1 MNNGLLIQGKN
12 VHVYKY
18 ISASPFEIVCGTD
31 VIFEINQETIGV
43 TTPDSGKFRELTSRL
58 RGFTCTI
65 SGATTSDNDGNL
77 SVFHFPPDGTIDD
90 VQDIEVVYTDNDGN
104 NRSLRANFIIETLSI
119 TGPADGASTYDIRM
133 IGTGD
138 YATTALIDPEIAGA
152 NITSDS
158 YTIAGGV
165 IQDNNW
171 IGLTDANIIEVCR
184 EGTEQL
190 SMNLPYTFNPVTGE
204 ITPDPATTEDGQKM
218 FVIWTF

>member
-1 MNNGLLIQGKN
+1 MNTGLLIQGKN

-18 ISASPFEIVCGTD
+18 IGAYPVEIVCGTD

-90 VQDIEVVYTDNDGN
+90 VHDIEVIYTDNNGN
-104 NRSLRANFIIETLSI
+104 TRSLRANFIIETLSI
-119 TGPADGASTYDIRM
+119 TGSADEASIYEIRM
-133 IGTGD
+133 IGTGE
-138 YATTALIDPEIAGA
+138 YATADLIDPTISGSSV
-152 NITSDS
+152 TSRS
-158 YTIAGGV
+158 YTVSGGV
-165 IQDNNW
+165 IQDNDW
-171 IGLTDANIIEVCR
+171 IGLDDTNIIEVCR

-190 SMNLPYTFNPVTGE
+190 SMNLAYTFNPVTGE
-204 ITPDPATTEDGQKM
+204 ITPDPSTTIDGQKM
-218 FVIWTF
+218 FVIWSF